1 MVIEEL
7 KPSKRV
13 RDRWLAVLEDGSILR
28 VSKNQIADLALYAGR
43 ELSDE
48 EADRLLEAIANEN
61 FRSYALRVVTDTPKS
76 RKMLLKNLEEKK
88 CPPEKARGIA
98 DWLED
103 LGYLDDAAY
112 AREVAELYTRKGYG
126 VRKIRDE
133 LYRRGVPRELWDEA
147 LEQIEEEDNASAIDA
162 FLEKKLKGSHDPK
175 DVKRASD
182 ALTRRGFAWPEI
194 SDALRRYGMEVWD

>member
-7 KPSKRV
+7 KPSRRV

-28 VSKNQIADLALYAGR
+28 LGKNQIADFALYAGR

-48 EADRLLEAIANEN
+48 EADRLMRAIENEN
-61 FRSYALRVVTDTPKS
+61 FRAHALRMITDTARS
-76 RKMLLKNLEEKK
+76 RKELIKLLEKME
-88 CPPEKARGIA
+88 CPPEKAQEIA

-112 AREVAELYTRKGYG
+112 AREVVELYVRKGYG
-126 VRKIRDE
+126 ERKIRDE
-133 LYRRGVPRELWDEA
+133 LYRRGIPRELWEEA
-147 LEQIEEEDNASAIDA
+147 LSQVEDEENASAIDA

-182 ALTRRGFAWPEI
+182 ALARRGYRWPEI
-194 SDALRRYGMEVWD
+194 SDALRRYGMEIWD